1 MAVSGASGLLG
12 KINMAA
18 TTLYVSD
25 LDKAIDW
32 YRDKLGL
39 EPATTGADEF
49 RFAGYLLGGVFV
61 VLEPMEAA
69 AEPEGAG
76 AGNTTVNLIV
86 EDDPAA
92 LYDSLLANGVFCSS
106 LGESPGFVS
115 FLLRDL
121 DGNRFYVTR
130 PHSSEA
136 QEQVQRSIAESSD

>member
-1 MAVSGASGLLG
+1 MNVAAGSLG
-12 KINMAA
+12 KISMAA

-25 LDKAIDW
+25 LDNAIGW

-61 VLEPMEAA
+61 VLEPLEAA

-76 AGNTTVNLIV
+76 GGNTTVNLIV

-92 LYDSLLANGVFCSS
+92 LYDSLLARGVHCSS

-136 QEQVQRSIAESSD
+136 QERVQSSIAESSG